1 MEIPF
6 GYRLSN
12 GSLVPDENEQ
22 RIIELIRSLRRQG
35 MSLKAIGAVID
46 LASKKRERNEMRQ
59 AMRLVDEL
67 KAVGQTSQQI
77 LDTLA
82 AAGINT
88 AKFPRLLLTGE

>member
-1 MEIPF
+1 MGIPF
-6 GYRLSN
+6 GWTLKSGN
-12 GSLVPDENEQ
+12 LVPDENEQ

-35 MSLKAIGAVID
+35 MSLRAVGAVID

-88 AKFPRLLLTGE
+88 AKFPRLLLTDE